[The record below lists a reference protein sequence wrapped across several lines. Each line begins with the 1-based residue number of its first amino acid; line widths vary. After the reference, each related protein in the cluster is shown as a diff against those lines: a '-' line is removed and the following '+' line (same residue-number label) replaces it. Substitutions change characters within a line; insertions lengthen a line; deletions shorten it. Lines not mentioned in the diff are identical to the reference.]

1 VITPTLR
8 IVCHL
13 MAVILD
19 YAIIWITNVKIIATA
34 IPDIRMKIHNVK
46 IWIWVIKV
54 KVIGN
59 STIR

>member
-1 VITPTLR
+1 
-8 IVCHL
+8 